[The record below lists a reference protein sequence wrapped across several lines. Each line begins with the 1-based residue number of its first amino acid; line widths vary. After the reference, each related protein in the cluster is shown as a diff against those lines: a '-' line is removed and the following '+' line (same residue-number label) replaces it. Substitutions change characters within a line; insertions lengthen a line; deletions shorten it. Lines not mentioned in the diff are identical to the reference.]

1 MNVKAVIFDIDGTL
15 VDTVDMHAEA
25 WQRAFAEFGKQ
36 VDFVDIRSQIGKGG
50 DQMLPVF
57 FNDDELREIGEKLEK
72 RRGDIYKEEFMPRAK
87 PFPEVRE
94 LFERIRQE
102 GKRIALASSAP
113 QDELQ
118 YYKKLCNIADLL
130 EEETSADD
138 AEHSK
143 PEPDIFEAAI
153 QKLGDVEPGECM
165 VVGDSP
171 YDAEGAARAGMQTI
185 GLLSGGFSN
194 ESLVGAG
201 CIEIYR
207 DPAQLLTAYDSS
219 AIAK

>member
-1 MNVKAVIFDIDGTL
+1 MIRAAIFDIDGTL

-36 VDFVDIRSQIGKGG
+36 IDFKDIRNQIGKGG

-57 FNDDELREIGEKLEK
+57 FSDDELREFGKELEK
-72 RRGDIYKEEFMPRAK
+72 RRGDIYKQDYMPQARA
-87 PFPEVRE
+87 FPKVRE
-94 LFERIRQE
+94 LFELVRDD

-113 QDELQ
+113 NEELQ
-118 YYKKLCNIADLL
+118 YYKKLCNIEDLL

-138 AEHSK
+138 AERSK

-153 QKLGDVEPGECM
+153 QKLGDVDPQECI
-165 VVGDSP
+165 VIGDSP
-171 YDAEGAARAGMQTI
+171 YDAEAAARAGMNTI

-194 ESLVGAG
+194 ESLFAAG

-207 DPAQLLTAYDSS
+207 DPSQLLAAYQSS
-219 AIAK
+219 AIAM

>member
-1 MNVKAVIFDIDGTL
+1 MIQAVIFDIDGTL

-25 WQRAFAEFGKQ
+25 WQRAFAEFGKEI
-36 VDFVDIRSQIGKGG
+36 DFRDIRDQIGKGG
-50 DQMLPVF
+50 DQLLPVF
-57 FNDDELREIGEKLEK
+57 FNEDELREFGKEMEK
-72 RRGDIYKEEFMPRAK
+72 RRGDIYKQEYMPQAR

-94 LFERIRQE
+94 LFERIRE
-102 GKRIALASSAP
+102 DGKRLALASSAP
-113 QDELQ
+113 EEELQ

-138 AEHSK
+138 AERSK
-143 PEPDIFEAAI
+143 PEPDIFVAAI
-153 QKLGDVEPGECM
+153 QKLRDLDPQECI

-171 YDAEGAARAGMQTI
+171 YDAIGAGRAGMQTV

-207 DPAQLLTAYDSS
+207 DAAQLLTAYDSS